1 VVNDNIKPVT
11 DMDHY
16 GMIRWWRYPDDG
28 AWHSHALPSAACSCR
43 QDGRGGLEI
52 EAGLRA

>member
-11 DMDHY
+11 NMDHY

-28 AWHSHALPSAACSCR
+28 AWHSHALLKR
-43 QDGRGGLEI
+43 RLFMQ
-52 EAGLRA
+52 AGWPRRS